1 MKGYVR
7 HPAAGADEKTLR
19 EEHRLVCISRGG
31 SSLKITGTKPE
42 RPSRTEEEM
51 DLTNNPEI
59 SVIVPVYKVEE
70 YLDEC
75 VQSILQQTFSDFEL
89 ILADDGSPDRCP
101 EMCDGYAQKDNRVRV
116 IHKENG
122 GLSDARNAGID
133 IARGNY
139 YVFVDSDD
147 YITSDHL
154 EYLHDAALQ
163 YDADIVQGNR
173 SMYPEKL
180 GQDRPDRRN
189 ASFRVREFDTKEAL
203 ADFLTYT
210 TQYTN
215 VWAKIYKSSLFKKT
229 RFPKGKLSEDE
240 YTTYRLILDSK
251 KVVCLPRM
259 IYYYRIRPGSIVH
272 TFGEDRFAPCD
283 EVPDLLRRTVRE
295 AGLDLEKELDYK
307 DMRLQLK
314 VYNDFVQGGAY
325 EQHKAHLD
333 LLADRIKALKP
344 DKTIWEKKYTTIR
357 TLLKTAPGLYRKTV
371 QKHRKL

>member
-1 MKGYVR
+1 
-7 HPAAGADEKTLR
+7 
-19 EEHRLVCISRGG
+19 
-31 SSLKITGTKPE
+31 
-42 RPSRTEEEM
+42 M
-51 DLTNNPEI
+51 DLMHNPEV

-70 YLDEC
+70 YLEEC
-75 VQSILQQTFSDFEL
+75 VRSILNQTFTDFEL
-89 ILADDGSPDRCP
+89 ILVDDGSPDKCG
-101 EMCDGYAQKDNRVRV
+101 EYCDSYAKEDERVRV

-133 IARGNY
+133 VARGNY
-139 YVFVDSDD
+139 YLFVDSDD
-147 YITSDHL
+147 FITPDHI
-154 EYLHDAALQ
+154 EYLHDAAVR

-173 SMYPEKL
+173 SMKTDDL
-180 GQDRPDRRN
+180 GTDRPDRREVPYD
-189 ASFRVREFDTKEAL
+189 VRIFDTKEAL
-203 ADFLTYT
+203 SDFLTYT

-215 VWAKIYKSSLFKKT
+215 VWAKIYRASLFKKI

-240 YTTYRLILDSK
+240 YTTYRLILESN
-251 KVVCLPRM
+251 KVVCLPRR

-283 EVPDLLRRTVRE
+283 EVPNLLRRTLRE
-295 AGLDLEKELDYK
+295 AGMDLEKELDYK

-344 DKTIWEKKYTTIR
+344 DKAIWEKKYTTIR
-357 TLLKTAPGLYRKTV
+357 MMLKTAPGLYRKTV